1 MDIMCLVFSGLVLL
15 IRPHLHVNGIK
26 RNSFLHQ
33 KRGKDYLIIIGAIDS
48 RSNEK
53 GYVCRFSLEEWNENT
68 KQYQNLQLTDNPEK

>member
-1 MDIMCLVFSGLVLL
+1 MWKVFSGLVLL
-15 IRPHLHVNGIK
+15 ILLHLHVNGIK
-26 RNSFLHQ
+26 RNSFFTP
-33 KRGKDYLIIIGAIDS
+33 KEGKDYLIIIGAIDS